1 MKKFLHITAFT
12 AGLILLLFCAGI
24 VAVQS
29 PAVQTRMAN
38 AVVKKLQK
46 NMDGRITF
54 TRLHIKPFN
63 ALVLKD
69 VVVTDNS
76 PATAP
81 DGSRID
87 TVFTADN
94 IIATFSLKGLLDK
107 GGLHIRRAFISNGS
121 LSLAG
126 DERGMNL
133 QRMFGLKKNDRKKK
147 KEPGN
152 VFDIGRAELRDFHFR
167 LLNYR
172 KQERDRLNGKVP
184 RGNAVDWTDLDVI
197 ADIKAHSIS
206 MSAGYMSGVADRIHV
221 KEKSGLELQS
231 ISGKARVGHGKTAV
245 RNLRI
250 TDATSDI
257 FLPNFTMTYAN
268 TKSFKHFIEEVK
280 LHGELGPS
288 KVDLK
293 TVSWFAPA
301 LSKMNPV
308 LDITGGTVDGYIND
322 LNIRNLTF
330 KEKGSSVKASLSG
343 SVTGLPDSQGMLT
356 RFNIPSMSFTTDGLG
371 DFLGSITGKEMKLGK
386 IAPGEVFVFS
396 GSGEGPL
403 NRLKLNGN
411 ITSDIGNATAA
422 LDIRNLIDK
431 NRNILIDGKIS
442 TDRLNLKPIAG
453 SGILGEC
460 TLSTRATA
468 VLAKGDPQITIDSLR
483 IDKLNV
489 NGYDYS
495 QIAAAGKYSQNAFDG
510 KVICNDPNLNFIFQG
525 IFNFSPKSGNALYKF
540 YANLG
545 YADLNAINIDKRGTS
560 RLSLRTNANYMIVD
574 SGDAI
579 GEIDVRDVSFVTAD
593 GRHDVGDITISSHS
607 NDEVNRI
614 RLSSSF
620 AEGNYVGTASIG
632 ELLKDI
638 ITLTAREEFPVLFKD
653 KGKPWNGNTCNATL
667 RFHDSRDILSYA
679 MPGLYIADST
689 TVRLSLDKEGIIS
702 AGVKSPRLAF
712 KDKYLKNLSL
722 TADNKTG
729 DLSGNILSKEM
740 KISGMTFLNSSL
752 RFYGGQGNFGLGFNY
767 DNETTPENK
776 GEIYLRGN
784 FERDDRDSLVI
795 RAGTLPSN
803 LYYEGDAWS
812 IKPAE
817 VVIRGGDIS
826 IDRLLAE
833 CSEQNIS
840 VTGGISKTKADTL
853 SIRMNGFDIS
863 PIASTLKQD
872 FGIEGRITGTAALA
886 SPLVGIPDL
895 RVNLYSDSTKVGGKR
910 LGRLELSSS
919 WNDVTR
925 RFDISA
931 VNLLDGGNTIKA
943 EGFIRPSDNNMDML
957 VTLSGLDAGCASPV
971 LGSVFTDMGGR
982 IWGNIRAQGP
992 LDRLTLSST
1001 DGRFD
1006 NVALTFDFT
1015 KVPYIVNGPFH
1026 ITTDGLYIDN
1036 ARMQDRVGGSG
1047 SLNGAVTFG
1056 GFKQLGVDIGIR
1068 MNSILALNTKDSDNP
1083 SFYGNV
1089 AASGMVSVKGP
1100 VNNLAVDIDAVTQKT
1115 GTFHIP
1121 LGKNASI
1128 RKSNLLTFK
1137 ERETYVYIDPYE
1149 EMMSRT
1155 TKEKKAGNDLSVRLK
1170 IRVSPGVQGVIELDR
1185 ELGNQLTCNGSGTIQ
1200 IEVRPSRALFTI
1212 KGDYNPSS
1220 GNFHYNAMNLAQ
1232 RDFSIQEGSSIR
1244 FNGDI
1249 MDSDLDVTAQYTT
1262 KTSLSTLLA
1271 DTSAVATRRTVICG
1285 LNLTEKLRNPKLNF
1299 SISVPD
1305 LDPTTQAQV
1314 ESALNTED
1322 KVQKQFLSLLISNSF
1337 LPNEQSGIVNNSNML
1352 YSNVAEVMAG
1362 QLNNI
1367 LQKLD
1372 IPLDLGLNY
1381 QSNQMGTNIFDVAL
1395 STQLFNNRVIVNGTI
1410 GNRQY
1415 GTSGRNDDV
1424 VGDLDIDVKL
1434 NRQGNLRLNLFSHSA
1449 DQYTNYLDNSQRNGV
1464 GVTYQRD
1471 FNRFGDFLRS
1481 VFTSRKKR
1489 ERMMRERFQRDSL
1502 GTRQGIP
1509 YGDRRRAPSG
1519 DRRGIPYGEMNV
1531 IEIEK

>member
-1 MKKFLHITAFT
+1 MKKVLHITAFT

-29 PAVQTRMAN
+29 PSVQTWMAN
-38 AVVKKLQK
+38 AAIRQVQK
-46 NMDGRITF
+46 NLDGRITF
-54 TRLHIKPFN
+54 THLHIKPFN

-69 VVVTDNS
+69 VVITDNS
-76 PATAP
+76 PAVAP

-87 TVFTADN
+87 TVFTAGD

-107 GGLHIRRAFISNGS
+107 GGLHIRRAFVSNGS
-121 LSLAG
+121 LYLAG
-126 DERGMNL
+126 DERGMNI
-133 QRMFGLKKNDRKKK
+133 QRMFGLKKDDRKKK

-167 LLNYR
+167 LLNYK
-172 KQERDRLNGKVP
+172 KQEKDRQKGKTP
-184 RGNAVDWTDLDVI
+184 RENAVDWTDLDVV
-197 ADIKAHSIS
+197 ADIKAHSVS
-206 MSAGYMSGVADRIHV
+206 MSSGYMSGVADRIHV
-221 KEKSGLELQS
+221 KEKSGLELHN
-231 ISGKARVGHGKTAV
+231 ISGKARVGHGKTVV
-245 RNLRI
+245 RNIRI
-250 TDATSDI
+250 EDGLSDI
-257 FLPNFTMTYAN
+257 FLPLFTMTYAG
-268 TKSFKHFIEEVK
+268 TGSFKHFIEEVK
-280 LHGELGPS
+280 LHGEFGRS
-288 KVDLK
+288 KVDMK

-301 LSKMNPV
+301 LSKMSPV
-308 LDITGGTVDGYIND
+308 LDITSGTVDGYIND
-322 LNIRNLTF
+322 LKIKNLAF
-330 KEKGSSVKASLSG
+330 KEEGSSVKAALSG
-343 SVTGLPDSQGMLT
+343 SVTGLPDSHGMLT
-356 RFNIPSMSFTTDGLG
+356 RFSIPSLSFTSDGLG
-371 DFLGSITGKEMKLGK
+371 KFLGSITGKEVKMGR

-403 NRLKLNGN
+403 NRLKVNGG
-411 ITSDIGNATAA
+411 ITSGIGNAHAT

-431 NRNILIDGKIS
+431 DRSILVNGNIS
-442 TDRLNLKPIAG
+442 TDRLDLRPIAG
-453 SGILGEC
+453 SDLLGEC
-460 TLSTRATA
+460 TLSTKASA
-468 VLAKGDPQITIDSLR
+468 VLAKGNPQVNIDSLR
-483 IDKLNV
+483 IDKIRV

-495 QIAAAGKYSQNAFDG
+495 EIAAAGKYSQNAFDG

-545 YADLNAINIDKRGTS
+545 YADLNAMNIDKRGTS

-579 GEIDVRDVSFVTAD
+579 GELDVKDVSFVTSD
-593 GRHDVGDITISSHS
+593 GRHDVGDIAISSHS

-614 RLSSSF
+614 RFTSSF

-638 ITLTAREEFPVLFKD
+638 VTLTAREEFPVLFKD
-653 KGKPWNGNTCNATL
+653 KGREWEGNTCNATL
-667 RFHDSRDILSYA
+667 RFHDSRDVLSYA

-689 TVRLSLDKEGIIS
+689 TVRLSLDKDGIVS
-702 AGVKSPRLAF
+702 ADIASPRLAF
-712 KDKYLKNLSL
+712 KDKYLKNLRL

-729 DLSGNILSKEM
+729 DISGSIVSKEM
-740 KISGMTFLNSSL
+740 KISGMTFLGSAL
-752 RFYGGQGNFGLGFNY
+752 RFYGGDGSFGLGLNY

-784 FERDDRDSLVI
+784 FERDAKDSLVI

-840 VTGGISKTKADTL
+840 IAGGISKTKADTL
-853 SIRMNGFDIS
+853 SVRMNGFDIS

-886 SPLVGIPDL
+886 SPLTGIPDL
-895 RVNLYSDSTKVGGKR
+895 RVDLYADSTKIGGKR
-910 LGRLELSSS
+910 FGRLELSSS
-919 WNDVTR
+919 WNDETG

-931 VNLLDGGNTIKA
+931 TNSLNGGNTFKA
-943 EGFIRPSDNNMDML
+943 EGTLRPSDRNLDML
-957 VTLSGLDAGCASPV
+957 LTLSGMDAGYASPI
-971 LGSVFTDMGGR
+971 LGSVFTGMGGN
-982 IWGNIRAQGP
+982 IWGKIRAQGP
-992 LDRLTLSST
+992 LDRLAISSSE
-1001 DGRFD
+1001 GRFD

-1015 KVPYIVNGPFH
+1015 KVPYLVSGPFH
-1026 ITTDGLYIDN
+1026 VTNEGLFIDN
-1036 ARMQDRVGGSG
+1036 AQMKDRVGGSG
-1047 SLNGAVTFG
+1047 TIGGVVSFG
-1056 GFKQLGVDIGIR
+1056 GFKKLGVDIGITMDR
-1068 MNSILALNTKDSDNP
+1068 ILALNTKDSDNP
-1083 SFYGNV
+1083 TFYGNV
-1089 AASGMVSVKGP
+1089 SASGNVSVKGP
-1100 VNNLAVDIDAVTQKT
+1100 LNALAVDIDAVTQKS

-1121 LGKNASI
+1121 LGKNAS
-1128 RKSNLLTFK
+1128 RHKSNLLTFK
-1137 ERETYVYIDPYE
+1137 EKETYVYVDPYD
-1149 EMMSRT
+1149 EMMNRT
-1155 TKEKKAGNDLSVRLK
+1155 TKAKKSGNDLSVRLK
-1170 IRVSPGVQGVIELDR
+1170 IRVTPGVQGIIELDKSM
-1185 ELGNQLTCNGSGTIQ
+1185 GNQLTCNGSGNIQ
-1200 IEVRPSRALFTI
+1200 IEVRPSRAVFNI
-1212 KGDYNPSS
+1212 NGDYNPSS
-1220 GNFHYNAMNLAQ
+1220 GNFHYNAMNIAK
-1232 RDFSIQEGSSIR
+1232 RDFSIQDGSSIR

-1249 MDSDLDVTAQYTT
+1249 MDSDLDVTAQYFT

-1271 DTSAVATRRTVICG
+1271 DTTAVATRRTVICG

-1299 SISVPD
+1299 SITVPD
-1305 LDPTTQAQV
+1305 LAPTTQAQV

-1322 KVQKQFLSLLISNSF
+1322 KIQKQFLSLLISNSF

-1415 GTSGRNDDV
+1415 GSSGRDDDV

-1449 DQYTNYLDNSQRNGV
+1449 DQYTNYLDNSHRNGV

-1471 FNRFGDFLRS
+1471 FNRFGDFIRS
-1481 VFTSRKKR
+1481 IFTSRKKR
-1489 ERMMRERFQRDSL
+1489 ERMMLERLQRDSL
-1502 GTRQGIP
+1502 GT
-1509 YGDRRRAPSG
+1509 
-1519 DRRGIPYGEMNV
+1519 RRGIPYGEMNV
-1531 IEIEK
+1531 IEIER